1 MATSASLL
9 FTLKSNSELASK
21 NNSEQEAFLKRQ
33 SMILG
38 DEIYFHKK
46 ALEFHV
52 QKENL
57 YQQKKNFF
65 DKSIKALFDDEVKLH
80 DDNMVFFEKK
90 IHPLLTEKKKLHT
103 DQKKEFKKLE
113 KDFDDRKEFYKDET
127 EFNVKRRRLLDKER
141 EHLVERQ
148 KKLDEEY
155 DYSQLMSEML
165 SKEADKLNKK
175 IYRTLGDEDGTIFA
189 DGGLLENMELFKKD
203 SQAYVNMVSQRF
215 KDKMLAPFREAKATA
230 SALWN
235 AGKFSFG
242 FVKSLFRNTE
252 VSGREGA
259 IKLKAIQDSESEE
272 QPKQTG
278 TYYESKPS
286 QTKLAPVPVADNVL
300 KFQAPNYSV
309 IAKTVPIQKSREES
323 DSNISAKET
332 EINSSADETANELEQ
347 KGYRSKV
354 LEYLKIIAEKK
365 SGTEAVSLGPAMGG
379 GGFGLGLLD
388 LFKKPI
394 NWFFNK
400 VKGGFNWLK
409 NASKKGFTRAKD
421 LLSKAPS
428 AIKNIGTTVFD
439 KIKGTFKKIPGSA
452 SKAIN
457 SVSNVASKSL
467 NAVKNIGST
476 TANLA
481 KPVVNVV
488 KNIGS
493 TTANVA
499 SKVSNLAKPVMNV
512 ASKVASPVLKTVGA
526 GLKAVPIVGT
536 ALGFALDAGG
546 GAMKAKEWNTSTSS
560 AVGASL
566 IAGAGPSIDNP
577 NASGF
582 DKALSI
588 GGNALKWGSVGG
600 MIGGPVGAA
609 VGALGGAVVAAIGG
623 ERIAKA
629 IDWVKEKGGEA
640 VEGVKN
646 VAKKGLSLAKK
657 VFIDDNPIVI
667 GAKVL
672 GNNLSA
678 AKDKMKEG
686 LKNVGG
692 KLKDGVKAV
701 GSFASNLFGSV
712 TSFFSK
718 KEPNEVKEPLKTL
731 KDANLSVKTENKQV
745 LTDSNTLKQGTLGAK
760 IGSVVPGVGTVIGG
774 AIGAGGGAV
783 VEGVKNVTSKLK
795 DGVKT
800 VVPAAATILK
810 EKISNIKETISEK
823 INVAKASLSGNF
835 DRVVETKDVVKNKLV
850 NAGKSVLDRVS
861 GFGPTVAGAIFGFGN
876 KIKAFSDQVE
886 AKKKSIFGQID
897 SRPTRFF
904 GQGYD
909 ANRPEN
915 LSTSEMPSKANI
927 DANTKPFVPEI
938 NVTTDFSLVKNKLSE
953 LEKSVYDNTNNIVSK
968 FNSEASKIIEPKIP
982 IEDLAIKIG
991 TVIAKLINENN
1002 MKVIET
1008 LLEINTY
1015 TNKIAENTSKPV
1027 SVPVFYQQ
1035 NKTDYLGYLRYKI
1048 PGLVK

>member
-9 FTLKSNSELASK
+9 FTLKSNSELSSK

-65 DKSIKALFDDEVKLH
+65 DKSIKALFDEEEKLH
-80 DDNMVFFEKK
+80 DDNKVFFEKN
-90 IHPLLTEKKKLHT
+90 IHPLLVEKKNLHT

-113 KDFDDRKEFYKDET
+113 KDFDGRKEFYNDET

-141 EHLVERQ
+141 EHLVELQ
-148 KKLDEEY
+148 KKLDEQY
-155 DYSQLMSEML
+155 DSGQLMGEML
-165 SKEADKLNKK
+165 SKEADKLNKR
-175 IYRTLGDEDGTIFA
+175 IYRTLGDKDGKIFA

-215 KDKMLAPFREAKATA
+215 KDKMLSPFREAKATA

-242 FVKSLFRNTE
+242 FLKSVFRNTE
-252 VSGREGA
+252 ESGREGA
-259 IKLKAIQDSESEE
+259 AKLKAIQDSESEE
-272 QPKQTG
+272 RIKQKE
-278 TYYESKPS
+278 TYYESKRS
-286 QTKLAPVPVADNVL
+286 QAKVAPVPIEQPVLNNVL
-300 KFQAPNYSV
+300 KFQAPSYSV
-309 IAKTVPIQKSREES
+309 IAKAAPMQKSREEP

-332 EINSSADETANELEQ
+332 EINSSADEIANELEQ
-347 KGYRSKV
+347 KDYRSKV

-365 SGTEAVSLGPAMGG
+365 SGTEAIALGSATDG

-400 VKGGFNWLK
+400 VKGGFTWLK
-409 NASKKGFTRAKD
+409 NASKKGFTWAKD
-421 LLSKAPS
+421 LLSKAPN

-439 KIKGTFKKIPGSA
+439 KIKGTFKKLPGSA

-467 NAVKNIGST
+467 NAVKNVGSA

-481 KPVVNVV
+481 KP
-488 KNIGS
+488 
-493 TTANVA
+493 A
-499 SKVSNLAKPVMNV
+499 LNV
-512 ASKVASPVLKTVGA
+512 ASKVASPVLKA
-526 GLKAVPIVGT
+526 ANLGLRGIPIVGT
-536 ALGFALDAGG
+536 ALGFALDAAA

-560 AVGASL
+560 AVGAGL
-566 IAGAGPSIDNP
+566 IAGGGPSIDDP

-686 LKNVGG
+686 LKTVGG

-718 KEPNEVKEPLKTL
+718 KKSNEVKEPIKTL
-731 KDANLSVKTENKQV
+731 TEANLSVKTENKQV
-745 LTDSNTLKQGTLGAK
+745 LTDNNALKQGTLGAK

-795 DGVKT
+795 DGIKT
-800 VVPAAATILK
+800 IVPAATTILK
-810 EKISNIKETISEK
+810 EKVSNVKETISEK
-823 INVAKASLSGNF
+823 INVVKDGLSGIF
-835 DRVVETKDVVKNKLV
+835 DKAGETKDVVKTKLV
-850 NAGKSVLDRVS
+850 NTGKSVLDKVS
-861 GFGPTVAGAIFGFGN
+861 GFGSIAAGAIFGFGN

-886 AKKKSIFGQID
+886 AKKKSIFGQIG
-897 SRPTRFF
+897 SGFTRFF
-904 GQGYD
+904 GQEPD
-909 ANRPEN
+909 VNQPEN
-915 LSTSEMPSKANI
+915 LSVSKLPSEAKI
-927 DANTKPFVPEI
+927 DANTKTFVPEI
-938 NVTTDFSLVKNKLSE
+938 NVATDFSLVKNKLSE
-953 LEKSVYDNTNNIVSK
+953 LEKSVYDNTNNVVSK
-968 FNSEASKIIEPKIP
+968 FNSEASKIIEPKLP

-1002 MKVIET
+1002 MKVIEA

-1015 TNKIAENTSKPV
+1015 AGKIAENTSKPT